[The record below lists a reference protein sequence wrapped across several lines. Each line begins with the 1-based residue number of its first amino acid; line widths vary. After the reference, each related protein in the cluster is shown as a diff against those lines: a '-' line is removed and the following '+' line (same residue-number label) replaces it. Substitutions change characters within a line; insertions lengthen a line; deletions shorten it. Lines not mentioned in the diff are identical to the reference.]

1 MNYVKIIDCVGK
13 AGTIVSFIGCL
24 MITGMSLYICV
35 VAPSDVKWWIRAIF
49 GFMLLV
55 PYFGGYLVFKFFFE
69 RDNDYDT
76 K

>member
-1 MNYVKIIDCVGK
+1 MNYVKIIDSIGK
-13 AGTIVSFIGCL
+13 VGTIVLFISCL
-24 MITGMSLYICV
+24 IVTGMALYICV
-35 VAPSDVKWWIRAIF
+35 VASSDVKWWVRALF

-55 PYFGGYLVFKFFFE
+55 PYLGGYLVFEFFFE